1 MTPTALDEIDTEL
14 EAQRR
19 LSAIVTSLQ
28 RQAQTQGPESAP
40 PANKDNSTSVQA
52 PQRMERAVA
61 KTKLHGPHIS
71 NRFHLVLLTGML
83 LVALGAGWSA
93 GRYFHRA
100 RLRRKN

>member
-1 MTPTALDEIDTEL
+1 MTPPALDEIDTEL

-40 PANKDNSTSVQA
+40 PAHKDNSTSVQA

-61 KTKLHGPHIS
+61 KTKLHGPQS
-71 NRFHLVLLTGML
+71 ATGFTL
-83 LVALGAGWSA
+83 
-93 GRYFHRA
+93 YF
-100 RLRRKN
+100 